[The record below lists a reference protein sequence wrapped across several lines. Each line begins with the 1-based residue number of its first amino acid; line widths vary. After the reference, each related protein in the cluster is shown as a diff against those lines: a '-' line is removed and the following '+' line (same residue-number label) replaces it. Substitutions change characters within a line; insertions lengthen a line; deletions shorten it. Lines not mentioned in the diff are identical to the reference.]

1 MTLTAENQAAIPVH
15 KWQGIASSII
25 GVTSVMITLLLIG
38 IVMSGTEPP
47 RPVITVLQVLSSGM
61 LWADLIG
68 IALGFLGAKDRASRK
83 LYPPCPERRRP
94 DDLLGAGPRRTMDG
108 GFLTSYGH
116 CDRLVHGDRIEVAHR
131 PVLRK
136 IAGDIVTRDIRHWH
150 R

>member
-1 MTLTAENQAAIPVH
+1 MTITTEDQTVIPIH

-83 LYPPCPERRRP
+83 LYP
-94 DDLLGAGPRRTMDG
+94 LLGLALNVAVLMT
-108 GFLTSYGH
+108 FLVLA
-116 CDRLVHGDRIEVAHR
+116 LVGLWMEAS
-131 PVLRK
+131 
-136 IAGDIVTRDIRHWH
+136 
-150 R
+150 

>member
-15 KWQGIASSII
+15 KWQGIGSSII

-68 IALGFLGAKDRASRK
+68 VALGFLGAKDRASRK
-83 LYPPCPERRRP
+83 LYP
-94 DDLLGAGPRRTMDG
+94 LLGLALNVAVLMT
-108 GFLTSYGH
+108 FLVLA
-116 CDRLVHGDRIEVAHR
+116 LVGLWMEAS
-131 PVLRK
+131 
-136 IAGDIVTRDIRHWH
+136 
-150 R
+150 